1 MLLISSSYKLGYEL
15 SIYSV
20 RFIVVVIAGRVI
32 PFFTSRALQLEPK
45 RASPLLEKLNLLS
58 VFLLIFE
65 PMYRENEY
73 IGKYF
78 WLMISV
84 VALCLNT
91 YRLFCWRFI
100 SAFRVKILFILYIA
114 YLWLI
119 IHLALHIAVGLQWI
133 GDFGKVDLHA
143 LTYGCMGTLILGIV
157 HRVSL
162 GHTGRVIHA
171 NILSVI
177 GYIFISLGALFRV
190 FGPLFA
196 PIYYLHW
203 LEVSGTLWI
212 LAFLMIG
219 FTIMPFLISSRV
231 DGKIY

>member
-1 MLLISSSYKLGYEL
+1 
-15 SIYSV
+15 
-20 RFIVVVIAGRVI
+20 
-32 PFFTSRALQLEPK
+32 
-45 RASPLLEKLNLLS
+45 
-58 VFLLIFE
+58 
-65 PMYRENEY
+65 
-73 IGKYF
+73 
-78 WLMISV
+78 
-84 VALCLNT
+84 
-91 YRLFCWRFI
+91 
-100 SAFRVKILFILYIA
+100 
-114 YLWLI
+114 
-119 IHLALHIAVGLQWI
+119 
-133 GDFGKVDLHA
+133 
-143 LTYGCMGTLILGIV
+143 MGTLILGIV